1 MSSTNPYA
9 APSAIVADV
18 APAVPADV
26 EKKIK
31 SAWIAACISGAITLV
46 VTLIAVS
53 GTEIL
58 GFDAWS
64 LLDVGMIFALA
75 FGIYKKSRA
84 CAVTML
90 AYFVLSKIIL
100 MVESG
105 KPSGL
110 LMALIFGYYFWQGV
124 EGTFTYHKLK
134 RAPVAAAAGQA

>member
-9 APSAIVADV
+9 APSAIVAD
-18 APAVPADV
+18 AVPTVPPDV
-26 EKKIK
+26 GKKIK
-31 SAWIAACISGAITLV
+31 SAWIAACISGVITLV
-46 VTLIAVS
+46 VTLIAIS
-53 GTEIL
+53 GTELL

-75 FGIYKKSRA
+75 FGIYKRSRA

-90 AYFVLSKIIL
+90 AYFVVSKIIL
-100 MVESG
+100 MAESG

-124 EGTFTYHKLK
+124 QGTFIYHKLK
-134 RAPVAAAAGQA
+134 RAPLAAGQA